1 MHPCGACD
9 GTGDCQNDHHNIFD
23 AMVEGGTMGIVSSA
37 CPACGEDASTPGK
50 CSVCG
55 GSGEQADEDDW

>member
-9 GTGDCQNDHHNIFD
+9 GTGKCQNDHHDFID
-23 AMVEGGTMGIVSSA
+23 AMVDGGTFGIAATA
-37 CPACGEDASTPGK
+37 CPACGEDPMTPGN

-55 GSGEQADEDDW
+55 GSGEQDDDD